1 LSPSSFEKLLS
12 IIEPSLEPGRKTG
25 KKIVLP
31 IIKLCLGLRM
41 LAGGSFL
48 DLSFGYNVTHNCI
61 HLYAWQA
68 LTTMDQSTDPFLD
81 NIKSLI
87 QCNAA
92 ELEEMEQGFAKLSQY
107 NLSGTI
113 VAGDGIVL
121 KMIMPTNEEVDVD
134 VTSYYTWKGYY
145 A

>member
-1 LSPSSFEKLLS
+1 
-12 IIEPSLEPGRKTG
+12 
-25 KKIVLP
+25 
-31 IIKLCLGLRM
+31 
-41 LAGGSFL
+41 
-48 DLSFGYNVTHNCI
+48 
-61 HLYAWQA
+61 
-68 LTTMDQSTDPFLD
+68 MDQSTDPFLD

-121 KMIMPTNEEVDVD
+121 KMIMPTNEEVDGD
-134 VTSYYTWKGYY
+134 VTSYYTRKGYY
-145 A
+145 AYGLQAFCDATCRL